1 MSRAFKRIM
10 PYEDVFEELAAS
22 QDLPWETD
30 DDRADDEES
39 RVRIFAHH
47 LFHCLL
53 ANLRQKAD
61 AYGKMDGADTLSGAG
76 RPYLF
81 LMNNAQYILKAI
93 KGDDVKDAQQRSP
106 TGAQIV
112 SVLADAFVDRLAGL
126 VNETREK
133 YNKAVFVPLSEHTR
147 QTDLPLE
154 YSKGSSILTLDSGR
168 QIKSRF
174 TAFNA
179 GLEEIYQHQ
188 KPYSVPDVALRQRL
202 RQDGRSIVLSSYT
215 EFFERF
221 SQVHFSKKHMDQYL
235 KFPPKTVGTMIDELY
250 SG

>member
-1 MSRAFKRIM
+1 M

-22 QDLPWETD
+22 QELPWETD

-39 RVRIFAHH
+39 RLRIFAHH

-61 AYGKMDGADTLSGAG
+61 GYVKVDGADTLSGAG
-76 RPYLF
+76 RPHLF

-93 KGDDVKDAQQRSP
+93 KGEDVVNKDAQMRSP
-106 TGAQIV
+106 TGIQIV
-112 SVLADAFVDRLAGL
+112 SVLAEAFVDRLAGL
-126 VNETREK
+126 VNEAREK
-133 YNKAVFVPLSEHTR
+133 YNKAVFVPLAEHTR
-147 QTDLPLE
+147 QVDLPLE
-154 YSKGSSILTLDSGR
+154 YSKGSSVLTLESGR

-174 TAFNA
+174 TAFNE
-179 GLEEIYQHQ
+179 GLEEIYHNQ
-188 KPYSVPDVALRQRL
+188 KAYSVPDSTLRQRL
-202 RQDGRSIVLSSYT
+202 RQDGRTIVLNSYT

-235 KFPPKTVGTMIDELY
+235 KFPPKAVATMLEELY